1 MARESSAKTAKLP
14 MKWTR
19 DSEEESES
27 MGMIL
32 QTILGKTKESRNVSL
47 DDRLEEAR
55 KLLTRLNKI
64 EDRKAKEL
72 SKIRID
78 IENLTRFIME
88 AEEEDKA
95 FVRF

>member
-1 MARESSAKTAKLP
+1 
-14 MKWTR
+14 
-19 DSEEESES
+19 